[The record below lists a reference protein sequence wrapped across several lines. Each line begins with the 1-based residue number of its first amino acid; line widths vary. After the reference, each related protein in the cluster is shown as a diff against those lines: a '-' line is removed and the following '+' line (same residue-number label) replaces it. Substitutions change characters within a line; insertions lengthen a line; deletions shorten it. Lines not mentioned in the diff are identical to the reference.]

1 MSSDRS
7 TVETLLG
14 GRTTAIA
21 KIVLQF
27 STADTV
33 QFELQSNTGFS
44 RNQEYQKRHLNVTAA
59 AGVVAMELFC

>member
-1 MSSDRS
+1 MSFDRS
-7 TVETLLG
+7 TVETRLG

-44 RNQEYQKRHLNVTAA
+44 RNQEY
-59 AGVVAMELFC
+59 